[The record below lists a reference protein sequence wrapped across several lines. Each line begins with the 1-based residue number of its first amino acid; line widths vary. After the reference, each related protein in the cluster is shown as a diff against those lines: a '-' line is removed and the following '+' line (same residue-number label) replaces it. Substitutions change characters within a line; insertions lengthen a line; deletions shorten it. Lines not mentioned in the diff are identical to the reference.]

1 MRAPGTG
8 AGGRLAAGDRGA
20 PAPPARR
27 VATGTAA
34 EQAEQSMKLTEAP
47 TLEEENKAIG
57 FEYNEIRRI
66 DSTQGAIEII
76 GDKI

>member
-1 MRAPGTG
+1 
-8 AGGRLAAGDRGA
+8 
-20 PAPPARR
+20 
-27 VATGTAA
+27 
-34 EQAEQSMKLTEAP
+34 MKLTEAP